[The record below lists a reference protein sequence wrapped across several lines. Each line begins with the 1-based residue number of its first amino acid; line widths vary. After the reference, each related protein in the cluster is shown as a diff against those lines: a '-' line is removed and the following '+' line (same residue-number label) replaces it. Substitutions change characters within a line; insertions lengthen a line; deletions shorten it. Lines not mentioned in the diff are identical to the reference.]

1 MKRLVII
8 ILLVGIFP
16 VINSCSDSIR
26 SDNHDELQRLYQEL
40 RDLKVEISELQEQQ
54 TILSNNT
61 SSIEKELNGLNAT
74 YLKSKER
81 FIQLQS
87 KIIGFE
93 ANLLVLKEEESDILI
108 EIKNIETIIK
118 DAIDILE
125 STEDTELYNQ
135 YSLLLQE
142 SYEKLASLEDQLEEK
157 QLEIAE
163 MDANIESLKEQL
175 AAEQASLEVEYQK
188 EKSRLEAEIKKQDAA
203 KAELKKKLDE
213 LLARK
218 EEIEEKIKHLTGS

>member
-1 MKRLVII
+1 MKRLVLI
-8 ILLVGIFP
+8 ILLGGIFP
-16 VINSCSDSIR
+16 VLNSCSDSII

-175 AAEQASLEVEYQK
+175 AAEQASLEEEYQK

-203 KAELKKKLDE
+203 KAQLRKKLVE

-218 EEIEEKIKHLTGS
+218 EEIVEKTKHLPGS

>member
-175 AAEQASLEVEYQK
+175 AAEQAS
-188 EKSRLEAEIKKQDAA
+188 RL
-203 KAELKKKLDE
+203 
-213 LLARK
+213 
-218 EEIEEKIKHLTGS
+218 

>member
-175 AAEQASLEVEYQK
+175 AAEQASLEEEYQK